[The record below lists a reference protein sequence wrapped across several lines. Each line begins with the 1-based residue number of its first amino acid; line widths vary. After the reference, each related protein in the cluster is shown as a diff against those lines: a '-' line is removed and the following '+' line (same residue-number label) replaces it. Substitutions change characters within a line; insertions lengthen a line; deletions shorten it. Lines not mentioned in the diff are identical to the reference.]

1 MIRKFET
8 RDTEQVMQIWL
19 AANLDAHDFVPKE
32 YWINQY
38 PFVQEQLL
46 QAEIY
51 VYEQGQTIRG
61 FVGMMGD
68 YLAGVF
74 VEQSCRSS
82 GIGKSLL
89 DCVKKHH
96 AAFSL
101 NGRGRFH
108 YDMEEKIKVSVI
120 LDCVIIYVKKTLSPV
135 QKRLKASTI
144 IIIHI
149 NIFPYTAKN
158 AGIFQ
163 SLHSPFQSIY

>member
-19 AANLDAHDFVPKE
+19 TANLDAHDFVPKE
-32 YWINQY
+32 YWTAQY

-51 VYEQGQTIRG
+51 VYEQEQTIRG

-89 DCVKKHH
+89 DCVKKTSRCL
-96 AAFSL
+96 F
-101 NGRGRFH
+101 
-108 YDMEEKIKVSVI
+108 
-120 LDCVIIYVKKTLSPV
+120 
-135 QKRLKASTI
+135 LKC
-144 IIIHI
+144 
-149 NIFPYTAKN
+149 
-158 AGIFQ
+158 
-163 SLHSPFQSIY
+163 L

>member
-51 VYEQGQTIRG
+51 VYEQEQTIRG

-101 NGRGRFH
+101 N
-108 YDMEEKIKVSVI
+108 V
-120 LDCVIIYVKKTLSPV
+120 YVKNQRAVKFYLREGLSI
-135 QKRLKASTI
+135 A
-144 IIIHI
+144 
-149 NIFPYTAKN
+149 AKGMDKDTGE
-158 AGIFQ
+158 ADFTMTWKKK
-163 SLHSPFQSIY
+163 